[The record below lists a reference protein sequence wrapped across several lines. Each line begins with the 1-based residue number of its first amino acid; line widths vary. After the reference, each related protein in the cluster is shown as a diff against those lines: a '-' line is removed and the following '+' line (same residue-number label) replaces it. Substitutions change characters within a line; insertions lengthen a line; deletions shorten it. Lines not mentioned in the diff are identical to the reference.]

1 MKRPRKQKNAMSIS
15 HEMSPKLEAKL
26 KDDINKALMVKGSGR
41 GRDKLD
47 VKVPGLARVEHKVT
61 KNKSYSVTL
70 ETLKKMRN
78 GCEVSEVP
86 FLNVQFINEEGRVI
100 EDCILTSK
108 QVLLEYIEMGTRLR
122 NDEHQEVVIKKK
134 NEVQ

>member
-1 MKRPRKQKNAMSIS
+1 
-15 HEMSPKLEAKL
+15 
-26 KDDINKALMVKGSGR
+26 
-41 GRDKLD
+41 
-47 VKVPGLARVEHKVT
+47 
-61 KNKSYSVTL
+61 
-70 ETLKKMRN
+70 MRN

>member
-86 FLNVQFINEEGRVI
+86 FLNEEGRVI